1 MKVVKYEL
9 TIVHKKTVS
18 VSAEDRKHVEELL
31 RNMLETK
38 AGLEVSAEEI
48 RGVMAEEKASYNC
61 PERCEICRF
70 YCPGAQECMEENE
83 KERCADCPYY
93 CNVCGRCELKEAGD
107 CGQEC
112 IDCKHCCP
120 ECNCCTHPVKEQ
132 QPGKHLVSAGK

>member
-48 RGVMAEEKASYNC
+48 RGVIPK
-61 PERCEICRF
+61 
-70 YCPGAQECMEENE
+70 
-83 KERCADCPYY
+83 
-93 CNVCGRCELKEAGD
+93 V
-107 CGQEC
+107 
-112 IDCKHCCP
+112 
-120 ECNCCTHPVKEQ
+120 V
-132 QPGKHLVSAGK
+132 